1 MEAFAHCAII
11 ESHVQWGS
19 KHLHIQ
25 RNNCTL
31 CRLYSHFWAER
42 VLKIDNLSLF
52 QYMLFCFVCCA
63 WELSL
68 MQHLRVSLLQ
78 IQLRLND
85 GIHHQSSVACITEKE
100 SHSAREASW
109 LWAWPVITP
118 LALFWTERYKIRFTS
133 MSRHLAAVPSAICT
147 GITRFIHTKPKHMGC
162 FYFSFYI
169 FSVLELCTSELGM
182 WWWQ

>member
-100 SHSAREASW
+100 SHSAREACRV
-109 LWAWPVITP
+109 WAWPVITQ